1 MNLVDLA
8 AIVPYYITII
18 FDATMDEPMICADSA
33 EGIYK
38 KYIRQS

>member
-18 FDATMDEPMICADSA
+18 FDATMEKPMTCTDSDE
-33 EGIYK
+33 GT
-38 KYIRQS
+38 